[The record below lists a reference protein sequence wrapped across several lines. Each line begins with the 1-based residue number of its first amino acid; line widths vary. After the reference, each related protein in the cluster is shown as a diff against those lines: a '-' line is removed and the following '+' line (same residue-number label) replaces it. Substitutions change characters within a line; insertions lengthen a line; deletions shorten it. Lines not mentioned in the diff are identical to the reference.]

1 MIKQSWNIL
10 EEEKNRIL
18 SLHEDATKKHYLL
31 REQNESR
38 TESQTIPLNTNWQS
52 GKWKLT
58 ANQTNTLTQQ
68 LNKITNFIN
77 QHKGSKV
84 TIQIRAGESRVANYD
99 KEVTP
104 KKKLEPGVLSE
115 RRGSSL
121 VEFLKG
127 YFETLLKKGLISEM
141 PNIPKSLSVIG
152 NTPYAGV
159 NDLND
164 STRVAQYNAEQFVE
178 AIISVEKKYDCV
190 VGMQI
195 TIGYF
200 EEKGQAGHQC
210 DEAIFELKLNGVSLG
225 EVNLN
230 NGNMDYGLNVRD
242 RSVGREKDK
251 YQKTIQ
257 KLEKDWKSLVTSGQV
272 KDNEKQKRKYFDQ
285 YLPQTQPEQM
295 EYPNWVEGKAQE
307 KGYKDINKFVN
318 DLKTINNSFEKYG
331 RPKYYQSGSRSQ
343 TFTIDG
349 PLAQKIVSSTKANK
363 LVLSIVPLVSPD
375 GKYSI
380 FYERGTHSDTPWVI
394 IQTKDSKEMYSG
406 APNVN
411 MKRGDLTEKVILET
425 DLCGKEIKK
434 P

>member
-1 MIKQSWNIL
+1 MIKQNWDLL
-10 EEEKNRIL
+10 EEEKKRIL
-18 SLHEDATKKHYLL
+18 NLHENATKNHYLL
-31 REQNESR
+31 KEQNESK
-38 TESQTIPLNTNWQS
+38 TETQTVPLNANWQS
-52 GKWKLT
+52 GKWRLT
-58 ANQTNTLTQQ
+58 TNQTNALTQQ

-84 TIQIRAGESRVANYD
+84 TIQIRAGESRVNNYD
-99 KEVTP
+99 REVTP
-104 KKKLEPGVLSE
+104 KEKLDPGVLSE

-121 VEFLKG
+121 VEFLKS
-127 YFETLLKKGLISEM
+127 YFDTLLKKGLISEM
-141 PNIPKSLSVIG
+141 PNIPKAQTVIG
-152 NTPYAGV
+152 DTPYTDV
-159 NDLND
+159 KDLND
-164 STRVAQYNAEQFVE
+164 PTKVAQYNAEQFVE

-195 TIGYF
+195 TIGYLP
-200 EEKGQAGHQC
+200 EKGQTGHQC

-230 NGNMDYGLNVRD
+230 NSVMDYGLNVTD
-242 RSVGREKDK
+242 RNNEREKVK
-251 YQKTIQ
+251 YEKTIQ
-257 KLEKDWKSLVTSGQV
+257 KLEKDWENFVSSGQV
-272 KDNEKQKRKYFDQ
+272 KDNEKQKRKYIEQ
-285 YLPQTQPEQM
+285 NSTPPEQIP
-295 EYPNWVEGKAQE
+295 YPNWVEDRAQE
-307 KGYKDINKFVN
+307 KGYKDVDKFVD
-318 DLKTINNSFEKYG
+318 DLKTINDSFEKYG
-331 RPKYYQSGSRSQ
+331 RPKHYASGRRSQ

-349 PLAQKIVSSTKANK
+349 PLAQKIVSSTNANK

-380 FYERGTHSDTPWVI
+380 FYQKGIHADTPWVI

-434 P
+434 S